1 MNNFLKKLSFS
12 SPWDQRIA
20 VIISKPFIFFN
31 VHPNI
36 VTLIGVLFGISAFFF
51 YTLGNLFYA
60 KIASLFFFVA
70 ACFDHVDG
78 QVARKLNKTST
89 FGHYLDH
96 VGVCSSYIFLFIG
109 LGIYSDKNFNIGL
122 TYGYVSA
129 TCVFLIMSIR
139 FYLERIKGGKAI
151 EQSNILGFEH
161 EDIIYIVIPVT
172 FLNKIDVFLFYS
184 FIGTPIFLFITIFI
198 FLYKTKKL

>member
-36 VTLIGVLFGISAFFF
+36 VTLIGILLGIFAFFF

-96 VGVCSSYIFLFIG
+96 VGVCLSYIFLFIG

-122 TYGYVSA
+122 SYGCVSA

>member
-1 MNNFLKKLSFS
+1 MNNFLKRLSFS
-12 SPWDQRIA
+12 SPWDQRVA
-20 VIISKPFIFFN
+20 MIISKPFIFFN

-122 TYGYVSA
+122 SYGYVSA
-129 TCVFLIMSIR
+129 LCVFLIMSIR

-184 FIGTPIFLFITIFI
+184 FIGTPIFLVITIFI

>member
-36 VTLIGVLFGISAFFF
+36 VTLIGILFGIFAFFF

-96 VGVCSSYIFLFIG
+96 VGVCLSYIFLFIG

-122 TYGYVSA
+122 SYGCASA